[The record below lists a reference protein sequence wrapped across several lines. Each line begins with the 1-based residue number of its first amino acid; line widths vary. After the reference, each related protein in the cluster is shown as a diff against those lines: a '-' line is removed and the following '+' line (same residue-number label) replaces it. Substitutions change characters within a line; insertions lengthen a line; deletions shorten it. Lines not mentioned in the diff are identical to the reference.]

1 MRTTENNTIKTQ
13 YAEQVAADLERNTVE
28 QERIRAEVAALQA
41 QLSGLEQDHELLEGV
56 RAALGDTGA
65 VQAPTRRSSKK
76 APTPSKSSSAKKT
89 AGKETAGKKTAPL
102 TELIHAYLREQSEP
116 RTAGEIAKA
125 LTAGRP
131 TRNINDNLVRT
142 TTERLVA
149 RSRVE
154 RSKQGAT
161 VHYTASPQDG
171 SASTPAPADK
181 EPASTE
187 A

>member
-76 APTPSKSSSAKKT
+76 APTPAKSSSAKK
-89 AGKETAGKKTAPL
+89 TAGKKTAPL

-125 LTAGRP
+125 LTAGHP

-161 VHYTASPQDG
+161 VHYTASTQDG

-181 EPASTE
+181 EPASTG